1 MVFIGYGTNDNRLRV
16 RKKVEWLACH
26 SDLKHLHRRLVPV
39 MVNFLSLS
47 NDKDFVIVS
56 DVIPI
61 HPSGKQ
67 EWIKTMSVLTRLP
80 HSLGP

>member
-1 MVFIGYGTNDNRLRV
+1 MVFIGCGTIDNKLRV

-26 SDLKHLHRRLVPV
+26 SGLKHLHWRLAPV

-61 HPSGKQ
+61 HSLGKQ

-80 HSLGP
+80 HSLDP